1 MTARERANPQSTRR
15 SQERVHH
22 TASTLFSGSRDSNAE
37 CSYCQQPHSPT
48 SCSSVTD
55 VASRKQILKTSGRC
69 YNCLRRNHVSR
80 DCKSSSRCQKCK
92 RKHHSSICDANYSQP
107 RLTSICDSSSRQP
120 KSLANRIGSG
130 LDPGAAPY
138 QLSTTSSNL
147 CSDNLH
153 TASTLFSGSRD
164 SNAECSYCQQPH
176 SPTSCSSV
184 TDVASRK
191 QILKTSGR
199 CYNCLRRNH
208 VSRDCKSS
216 SRCQKCKRKHH
227 TSICDAN
234 CSQPRH
240 TSIRD
245 SSSSQPKSLANPVGS
260 GLDPGAAPYQP
271 STTSSNLCSDNLRA
285 VFLQTARAVIHNP
298 SNSHVSLEVRLLLDS
313 GSNSSREA
321 ERDTRRSVPNARR
334 ICHARW

>member
-1 MTARERANPQSTRR
+1 MDALLATFEEELTARERANPQSTRR

-55 VASRKQILKTSGRC
+55 VASHKQILKTSG
-69 YNCLRRNHVSR
+69 
-80 DCKSSSRCQKCK
+80 Q
-92 RKHHSSICDANYSQP
+92 
-107 RLTSICDSSSRQP
+107 
-120 KSLANRIGSG
+120 
-130 LDPGAAPY
+130 
-138 QLSTTSSNL
+138 
-147 CSDNLH
+147 
-153 TASTLFSGSRD
+153 
-164 SNAECSYCQQPH
+164 
-176 SPTSCSSV
+176 
-184 TDVASRK
+184 
-191 QILKTSGR
+191 

-313 GSNSSREA
+313 GSQKSYISERARELLHLDAIGEQSLSIATFGSYRSSMK
-321 ERDTRRSVPNARR
+321 VCPIVNVG
-334 ICHARW
+334 ICLGGYPSMSLSLYVMPTICEPLVGQPIAACIGQHPHLLGLGLADFSSSESSLPVDVLIGSDYYWELVTGCL